1 MSFIVSTFSRRFRS
15 SSSPLSSSIT
25 LFISSSPLPG
35 RSSTSPPLEATMWRK
50 VSSRPS
56 VTISITIRNFFPVRA
71 MSTASSTTWWRVPSR
86 WVSSPTAAFP
96 SSHVGMSTVL
106 MIMAW
111 RGSKRLFACLFPF
124 YLLLCGATVYI
135 QAHYLIDSIV
145 GFVSAFGIYI
155 LATWMFK
162 RWFAQPMLR

>member
-1 MSFIVSTFSRRFRS
+1 MVES
-15 SSSPLSSSIT
+15 SQQV
-25 LFISSSPLPG
+25 G
-35 RSSTSPPLEATMWRK
+35 ER
-50 VSSRPS
+50 
-56 VTISITIRNFFPVRA
+56 
-71 MSTASSTTWWRVPSR
+71 
-86 WVSSPTAAFP
+86 PTAAFP

-162 RWFAQPMLR
+162 RWFAQPMFR